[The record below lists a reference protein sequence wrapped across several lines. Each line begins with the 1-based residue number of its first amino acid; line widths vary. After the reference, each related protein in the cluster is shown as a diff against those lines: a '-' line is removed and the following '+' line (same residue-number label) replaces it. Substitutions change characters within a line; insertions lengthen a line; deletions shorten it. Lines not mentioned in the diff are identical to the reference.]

1 VVESVDTRDLKSLA
15 PQGACGFD
23 ARLRHIFLTVRW
35 NDDSLSS
42 MNDKRNASDI
52 SVTEPIAG
60 LVPIDET
67 NEALAIFA
75 KALGHP
81 IRIQILR
88 ILARHSACI
97 CGDIVNELP
106 LAQSTVSEH
115 LRILKAA
122 GLILGEVDGPRVCY
136 CIYSDALAR
145 FKSMVNGLP
154 VPVQASTST
163 GSRET
168 T

>member
-1 VVESVDTRDLKSLA
+1 
-15 PQGACGFD
+15 
-23 ARLRHIFLTVRW
+23 
-35 NDDSLSS
+35 
-42 MNDKRNASDI
+42 MNDKTNANYTAVLGSI
-52 SVTEPIAG
+52 TSQ
-60 LVPIDET
+60 VPADET
-67 NEALAIFA
+67 DEALAAFA

-122 GLILGEVDGPRVCY
+122 GLIKGEVSGPRGCY
-136 CIYSDALAR
+136 CIYTDALAR
-145 FKSMVNGLP
+145 FKSLVDGLP
-154 VPVQASTST
+154 IPEQASDPADPQNVQ
-163 GSRET
+163 
-168 T
+168 